1 MIVKLPSEISEIL
14 KKFNKAG
21 YEAYAVGGCVRD
33 LLRGVEPEDWDV
45 TTGAKP
51 EEIQKIF
58 PDSVYTNAF
67 GTVIVKTLSE
77 RPALTRRRGRPELK
91 IIEVTTFRI
100 EKKYSDKRHPDEV
113 AFADKVELD
122 EILQECTY
130 VRRTD
135 SGCNPKVISAEQN
148 DLKNK

>member
-1 MIVKLPSEISEIL
+1 MVVKLPSEISEIL
-14 KKFNKAG
+14 KKFNEAG

-67 GTVIVKTLSE
+67 GTVIVKTGSE
-77 RPALTRRRGRPELK
+77 RPELK

-113 AFADKVELD
+113 AFADKLEDDLG
-122 EILQECTY
+122 
-130 VRRTD
+130 RRDFTINAMASD
-135 SGCNPKVISAEQN
+135 G
-148 DLKNK
+148 

>member
-33 LLRGVEPEDWDV
+33 LLRGAAPEDWDV

-77 RPALTRRRGRPELK
+77 RPELK

-100 EKKYSDKRHPDEV
+100 EKKNSSKPSAV
-113 AFADKVELD
+113 PK
-122 EILQECTY
+122 I
-130 VRRTD
+130 D
-135 SGCNPKVISAEQN
+135 SMKTP
-148 DLKNK
+148 